1 MRRFDGEGLVAYSR
15 RRSISLLWGWVD
27 VHVRFSFLYNE
38 ELNMISL
45 RWCCSQ
51 SVWRVCKREVVTFCV
66 GCES

>member
-1 MRRFDGEGLVAYSR
+1 MVRPGGDSR

-45 RWCCSQ
+45 RGAVHSQ
-51 SVWRVCKREVVTFCV
+51 FGVFVK
-66 GCES
+66 ESCYLLRWL